1 MTLAM
6 PTGIA
11 SSGLTIWV
19 LGTKTGGI
27 TTTIRARCAENHA
40 QACSP
45 AGTEGASIDM
55 DPTFRE
61 LLADFL
67 SEGFERTD
75 AVEQHLL
82 DIASEDSAGRREAV
96 IGIKRQLH
104 TLKGNAG
111 MMGLGALQQLAHAL
125 EDRVEVVD
133 VEDQEG
139 LAAAVDQLLAGVDQ
153 MREHLNTLTRDEA
166 EEGGAGQDDSAE
178 DDPADYHPELAA
190 SGPDGEPSDTSAEV
204 LLDSEARGRAS
215 TDTTAT
221 ESAKTAPP
229 SPEKAKPEIGAPG
242 TQGDGR
248 RAPAP
253 VPSAASADDDGI
265 HALGFRASDG
275 RIRISYAKIDELV
288 ELQAEALVL
297 RTRLAEAIGAGAN
310 AARATTIRHAR
321 PDASDADGVR
331 GDSDEPERW
340 KNVAEAWQ
348 ALEKSLDRMQAR
360 IIDLGMVPLEGLF
373 RPLGRI
379 VHDES
384 RREGKRVELKVRGG
398 ETPIDKALLE
408 VAGEALGHLVRNA
421 IIHGIETPDVRA
433 AQGKPP
439 VGTVD
444 LRAAVVSG
452 EVRIEVADDG
462 GGVDLDAIERRMSDR
477 ARAQTPGEDP
487 FAVVFEAGIT
497 SRGDADMS
505 AGRGVGLSAVKAS
518 VERVGG
524 RVELRTAQGKGSSFQ
539 LALPLT
545 TTILRSLL
553 LRADQETYA
562 LPLSSVTES
571 LHLDPKTLHTVNQAG
586 VLRWRGRV
594 VPLLDLGLAFETA
607 DKMRERGFA
616 IVIETGGRARALVV
630 DDIAGIRDIVV
641 KSLDPIVGHPIGI
654 SGSTILG
661 DGRVIM
667 ILDPVTLATIPSAAS
682 PAS

>member
-1 MTLAM
+1 
-6 PTGIA
+6 
-11 SSGLTIWV
+11 
-19 LGTKTGGI
+19 
-27 TTTIRARCAENHA
+27 
-40 QACSP
+40 
-45 AGTEGASIDM
+45 M
-55 DPTFRE
+55 DPAFRE

-75 AVEQHLL
+75 AVEHHLL
-82 DIASEDSAGRREAV
+82 AMPSEDIEGRREGV
-96 IGIKRQLH
+96 IAIKRQLH

-111 MMGLGALQQLAHAL
+111 MMGLGDLQQLAHTL
-125 EDRVEVVD
+125 EDRVEVLD
-133 VEDQEG
+133 AEDRDG
-139 LAAAVDQLLAGVDQ
+139 LATGIDSLLQGVDQ
-153 MREHLNTLTRDEA
+153 MRAHLRSLTREETA
-166 EEGGAGQDDSAE
+166 EETDRDSDLPAPPDERAEENAKDPGSNALSQTPGADARSKAAQRSPAERGQDA
-178 DDPADYHPELAA
+178 
-190 SGPDGEPSDTSAEV
+190 
-204 LLDSEARGRAS
+204 
-215 TDTTAT
+215 
-221 ESAKTAPP
+221 P
-229 SPEKAKPEIGAPG
+229 SPNAIPTSGLDQEG
-242 TQGDGR
+242 
-248 RAPAP
+248 
-253 VPSAASADDDGI
+253 DDGVQ
-265 HALGFRASDG
+265 ALGFRASDG
-275 RIRISYAKIDELV
+275 RIRIPYAKIDELV

-297 RTRLAEAIGAGAN
+297 RTRLAEAINAGTDVAT
-310 AARATTIRHAR
+310 ALRISTLRQARRTAGGG
-321 PDASDADGVR
+321 DGSSSADG
-331 GDSDEPERW
+331 EPERW
-340 KNVAEAWQ
+340 ENVSDAWQ
-348 ALEKSLDRMQAR
+348 ALEKSLDRMQDR

-421 IIHGIETPDVRA
+421 IIHGIETPDVRTA
-433 AQGKPP
+433 RGKPP
-439 VGTVD
+439 IGAVD
-444 LRAAVVSG
+444 LKAAVVSG

-462 GGVDLDAIERRMSDR
+462 GGVDLEAIERQMVDHHPDAT
-477 ARAQTPGEDP
+477 ARAMTPGDDP

-524 RVELRTAQGKGSSFQ
+524 RVELRSVAGKGTSFQ

-562 LPLSSVTES
+562 LPLSAVTES
-571 LHLDPKTLHTVNQAG
+571 LHLDTSALHTVNQTG

-594 VPLLDLGLAFETA
+594 VPLLDLGLAFETT
-607 DKMRERGFA
+607 DTMREEGFA

-641 KSLDPIVGHPIGI
+641 KSLDPIVGHPVGI

-667 ILDPVTLATIPSAAS
+667 ILDPVTLATIPSATG